1 MLNTYHWINTESEA
15 LPGDP
20 LPETAR
26 ILFQHVSV
34 DTSKVRIHGSC
45 IPRQLLCRFDVWHE
59 IDTLIDTLIIRI
71 LRFLRIIG
79 EILEI
84 LGESSWDDAGNTRN
98 FAFLFYIS
106 STLFCMTFFLQ
117 FFHLFFFL
125 FFCCARRHSEPWI
138 GLLSSVA
145 ILVLFSLSLLSPSS
159 LLLFSL
165 NP

>member
-26 ILFQHVSV
+26 VLFQHVSV
-34 DTSKVRIHGSC
+34 DSKVRIHGSC

-59 IDTLIDTLIIRI
+59 IDTLDTLIIRI

-98 FAFLFYIS
+98 FVFLFYIS
-106 STLFCMTFFLQ
+106 STLFCMT
-117 FFHLFFFL
+117 LFF
-125 FFCCARRHSEPWI
+125 
-138 GLLSSVA
+138 
-145 ILVLFSLSLLSPSS
+145 LSLLFLLCSSP
-159 LLLFSL
+159 L
-165 NP
+165 